1 MCSAWYERYE
11 MAFDAGSAEP
21 TDGETITGG
30 TSGDT
35 GVVTDYI
42 LESGT
47 WGGCDAAGF
56 IELSTV
62 TGGSDGLAFED
73 NESLT
78 GSSTFVATVNG
89 QGFKKVYGERVPD
102 GESIYRDG
110 KYWCREH
117 YRFRFEKADRDEA
130 QLRVEEIKYPI

>member
-35 GVVTDYI
+35 GVVTDYS

-47 WGGCDAAGF
+47 WAGGDAAGF

-62 TGGSDGLAFED
+62 TGDSEGLAFED

-78 GSSTFVATVNG
+78 GSSTFVATANG

-102 GESIYRDG
+102 TEMVFRDG

-130 QLRVEEIKYPI
+130 KLRVEEIKYPM